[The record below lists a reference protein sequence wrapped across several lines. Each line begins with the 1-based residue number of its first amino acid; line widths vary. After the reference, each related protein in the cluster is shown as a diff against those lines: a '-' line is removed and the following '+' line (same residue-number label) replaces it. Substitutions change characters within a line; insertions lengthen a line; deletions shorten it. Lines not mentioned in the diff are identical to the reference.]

1 MPYRVLRTVRPPTD
15 DWSTSAVPA
24 QDITSNKSL
33 SRRRLSRRRLSRR
46 EASAQYLKRGLTQL
60 RQSHLGQTTAEYA
73 LVLLGAATV
82 ALLLT
87 AWAGQTNRI
96 GSLFDAVLRSVTN
109 LIN

>member
-33 SRRRLSRRRLSRR
+33 SRRRLSRR
-46 EASAQYLKRGLTQL
+46 EASAQYLKRGLAQL

>member
-1 MPYRVLRTVRPPTD
+1 MPYRVLRTVRPPAD

-33 SRRRLSRRRLSRR
+33 SRRRLSRR
-46 EASAQYLKRGLTQL
+46 EASAQHLKRGLAQL